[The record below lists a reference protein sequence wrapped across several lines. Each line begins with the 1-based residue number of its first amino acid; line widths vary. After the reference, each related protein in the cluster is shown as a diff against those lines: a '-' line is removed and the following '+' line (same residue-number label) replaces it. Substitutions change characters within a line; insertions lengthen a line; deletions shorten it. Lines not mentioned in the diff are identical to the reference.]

1 MSSDESTAREMY
13 DESTDRLRTLERRVL
28 RLEKKLEKATKR
40 KIEENEDLLV
50 APSMKAFNRC
60 REMLH
65 EFNKK
70 NAASSDPFTWGDR
83 GRFQRIECVTSMH
96 SWLFTDQASVLGLD
110 PCHCSRFDVVDTGSE
125 LVTVDSHYKGGLG
138 VAAFWIPERKYKE
151 TPAADW
157 ATSSHRKRDPR
168 RMYLDPRT
176 GEAWTEQPKRKRPHE
191 LCEDFIAFEGNVDNS

>member
-13 DESTDRLRTLERRVL
+13 DRSTDQFLALERRVL
-28 RLEKKLEKATKR
+28 RLEKNLESATKR

-60 REMLH
+60 REILH

-83 GRFQRIECVTSMH
+83 GRFRRIECVTSMH
-96 SWLFTDQASVLGLD
+96 SWLFTDQASLLGLD
-110 PCHCSRFDVVDTGSE
+110 PMHCSRFEVVDTGSE

-151 TPAADW
+151 TPAAGW
-157 ATSSHRKRDPR
+157 ATPSHKKRDPR
-168 RMYLDPRT
+168 QMYLDPRT
-176 GEAWTEQPKRKRPHE
+176 GEAWTAHPKKMRPGE
-191 LCEDFIAFEGNVDNS
+191 LCEEFFLFAGNVDNS